1 MVYHSEFVILMP
13 CSTTR
18 PVRFNVYP
26 CHVVSVG
33 VVENKQPEI
42 VKARP
47 KILSG
52 GDAKFVSPRTVALY
66 GVLIALTA
74 AITYMTVIPFPPTR
88 GYFNLGEAMVFF
100 SAFTFGWRAGAICGG
115 VGSALADLLAGFGM
129 FAPTTLVAK
138 GAEGLVAGTIGR
150 MMGGKRLAYAL
161 GIICGGACMIT
172 TYFLSE
178 WLLLDFGLGAAIAEI
193 PTNIAQVTIGGT
205 VGTLLSHYV
214 RQSMPSLGK

>member
-1 MVYHSEFVILMP
+1 MP
-13 CSTTR
+13 CSTA
-18 PVRFNVYP
+18 PQVRFNVYP

-33 VVENKQPEI
+33 VAEDEQRDV
-42 VKARP
+42 VKEKPR
-47 KILSG
+47 ILSG
-52 GDAKFVSPRTVALY
+52 GDSKFVSPRTVALY
-66 GVLIALTA
+66 GVLTALTA

-115 VGSALADLLAGFGM
+115 VGSAAADLLAGFGM

-150 MMGGKRLAYAL
+150 LKGGKPWAYAL

-193 PTNIAQVTIGGT
+193 PTNIAQVTIGGA

-214 RQSMPSLGK
+214 KQSMPSLGK